1 MQGSTC
7 YSICSNRLTPE
18 DDEFAN
24 LYAFLTGQNR
34 IVKPPLGK
42 ISNIEQANFIFV
54 LLGGDTTPIES
65 VHSHNQMLMQ
75 LASKLMAEWE
85 TLGRMLN
92 VSEPDIYAIKADNI
106 HSVKEQAVQMF
117 QHWMRMN
124 GSGATLGVLTTA
136 VYDLGPQYWNLLDTI
151 NKYAAH
157 VISNL

>member
-34 IVKPPLGK
+34 TMELSLGN
-42 ISNIEQANFIFV
+42 NITTVEQANFILV

-65 VHSHNQMLMQ
+65 VRSHNQMFMQ

-85 TLGRMLN
+85 ALGRVLN

-117 QHWMRMN
+117 QHWMRKN
-124 GSGATLGVLTTA
+124 GSRATLGVLTTA
-136 VYDLGPQYWNLLDTI
+136 VYDSGPQYWNLLDTI
-151 NKYAAH
+151 NKYAPQQ
-157 VISNL
+157 